1 MSTVVVRPPVFTMVD
16 FDAEVIASITGQLAA
31 ELGLGGVDIALEVD
45 EAVPLTSA
53 RLVSADP
60 ISLWVEGGAFEDPKR
75 PRRLGEDAVTSVVGR
90 LLWQARDR
98 RDPAFGAPP
107 LDEKLSLAHRVA
119 WDVYAMGHLDRLGH
133 RAQRPRWLYAFRNR
147 HGFTDVADLAFA
159 RLWDADG
166 LDWAELTAISDDAL
180 AARVVPG

>member
-1 MSTVVVRPPVFTMVD
+1 MSTIVVRPPVFTMVD
-16 FDAEVIASITGQLAA
+16 FDAGVIASIAERLAG
-31 ELGLGGVDIALEVD
+31 ELGLAEVDIAVDVD
-45 EAVPLTSA
+45 EAVPLTSV

-75 PRRLGEDAVTSVVGR
+75 PRRLGPDAVTSVLGR

-98 RDPAFGAPP
+98 RDPDFGAPP

-133 RAQRPRWLYAFRNR
+133 RAQRPRWQYAFRNR
-147 HGFTDVADLAFA
+147 HGFTDVADLAFV

-166 LDWAELTAISDDAL
+166 LDWVGLTAISDDAL
-180 AARVVPG
+180 AARVVG